1 MPQKT
6 TTTKKPEN
14 IGLFVLI
21 SQPPN
26 IGELVS
32 VLSVVDEYDALILC
46 FKSPAK
52 VMPIKHVSQ
61 LWGCALK
68 GFRNKIVFTSCD
80 IDFATVAKL
89 PEAYNDKTILT
100 LSKKVFVHLST
111 MGMKVQLVDRVKGFH
126 DIYLR
131 SAYIQGRAYDFI
143 MERYESKR

>member
-1 MPQKT
+1 MQQKA
-6 TTTKKPEN
+6 KELKN

-32 VLSVVDEYDALILC
+32 VLSVIDNYDALILC

-52 VMPIKHVSQ
+52 VMPLKHVSL
-61 LWGCALK
+61 LWSSALK
-68 GFRNKIVFTSCD
+68 GFKNKVIFTSSD
-80 IDFATVAKL
+80 IDFATVAEL
-89 PEAYNDKTILT
+89 PEAYNGQTVLT

-111 MGMKVQLVDRVKGFH
+111 MGIKVQLVDRVKGFH

-131 SAYIQGRAYDFI
+131 SAYMQGRAYDFI
-143 MERYESKR
+143 MERYGAKQ